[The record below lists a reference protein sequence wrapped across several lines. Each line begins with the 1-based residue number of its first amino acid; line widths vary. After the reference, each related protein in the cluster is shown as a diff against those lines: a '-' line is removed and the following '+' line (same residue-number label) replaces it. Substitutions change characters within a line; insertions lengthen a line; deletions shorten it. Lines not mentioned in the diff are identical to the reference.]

1 MPESLSAPP
10 SAEERGRPRPA
21 GRRASAVLGVAAV
34 ALLAAGA
41 AGCSSGG
48 KAAPAATGS
57 AAATGHAS
65 QPASNKATGSLSTPD
80 QIASL
85 QKAADQTVAK
95 KLLKQIKVAAGNAK
109 LAAVSYE
116 DSAHKSRTVLIY
128 GGVGIPVPPG
138 NPGAQLKSML
148 KSGTQTGVKVGQ
160 AATVDAGSAGGMA
173 QCAPVP
179 SSGGSKFVNC
189 GWINGKDAL
198 VMSFDGFSK
207 HKAQALVPQI
217 IAAMVSD

>member
-1 MPESLSAPP
+1 
-10 SAEERGRPRPA
+10 
-21 GRRASAVLGVAAV
+21 VLGVAAV

-48 KAAPAATGS
+48 KAAPAAAGS
-57 AAATGHAS
+57 APAAGQAS
-65 QPASNKATGSLSTPD
+65 QPASSKVTGSVSTPS
-80 QIASL
+80 QIATL
-85 QKAADQTVAK
+85 QKAANQTVAK
-95 KLLKQIKVAAGNAK
+95 KLLKQIKAAGGNAK

-116 DSAHKSRTVLIY
+116 DSAHASRTVLIY

-138 NPGAQLKSML
+138 SPTAQLKSML
-148 KSGTQTGVKVGQ
+148 KSGTEKGVKVGH

-179 SSGGSKFVNC
+179 SPGGAKFVNC

-207 HKAQALVPQI
+207 HNAQALVPKI

>member
-1 MPESLSAPP
+1 M
-10 SAEERGRPRPA
+10 EERGRPRPA
-21 GRRASAVLGVAAV
+21 ARRASAVLGVAAV

-48 KAAPAATGS
+48 KAAPAAAGGS
-57 AAATGHAS
+57 AAATGQAS
-65 QPASNKATGSLSTPD
+65 QPASHKVTGSVSTPD

-95 KLLKQIKVAAGNAK
+95 KLLKQIKVGAGNAK
-109 LAAVSYE
+109 VAAVSYE

-138 NPGAQLKSML
+138 SPGAQLKAML
-148 KSGTQTGVKVGQ
+148 RTGTKTGAKVGH

-179 SSGGSKFVNC
+179 SAGGSTFVNC

-207 HKAQALVPQI
+207 HTAQALVPQI